1 MFISDIS
8 KQLNTIWDIE
18 NTPEETEI
26 IPVLQLLVT
35 QTLSYSQLLSATLS
49 SKQKL
54 YVMT

>member
-8 KQLNTIWDIE
+8 KQLNRIWDIE

-35 QTLSYSQLLSATLS
+35 QTLSYSQLM
-49 SKQKL
+49 SKCNAVL
-54 YVMT
+54 